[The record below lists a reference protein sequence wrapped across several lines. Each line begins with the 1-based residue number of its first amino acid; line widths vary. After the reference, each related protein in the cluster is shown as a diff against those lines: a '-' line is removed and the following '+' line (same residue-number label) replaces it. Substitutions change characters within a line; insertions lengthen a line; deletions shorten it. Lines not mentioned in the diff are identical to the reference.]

1 VNRIRRVAG
10 RVARAVVAA
19 VQGYFAHLGPQLSA
33 AIAYH
38 VLLSLFPLLILL
50 LGVFGLVLQDDQTK
64 EDVTNWLLDSLPLS
78 AEGEAEIE
86 AAVEGIATPASAA
99 GIVSLLGLAW
109 AASGAMAAV
118 RKSLDLVW
126 ETPRPRPVGAAK
138 LFDLLLVLGA
148 GLLVLLSFGLTVVIE
163 VVADRIDLGAFDSVV
178 SAAGEFTRLALPF
191 VLTFATFVLLYAR
204 VPAQPRPLR
213 LVWPGALVAA
223 VAFEALK
230 IGFAVYLASFARYN
244 IIYGSLGAVIAF
256 LVFAYLAA
264 TVFLIGGELSAAWP
278 RSREVGEQ
286 DEKKD
291 GEGGSLWVQA
301 RRLVRGLFVHD
312 LPEASEEPREQRNR
326 EAP

>member
-1 VNRIRRVAG
+1 
-10 RVARAVVAA
+10 
-19 VQGYFAHLGPQLSA
+19 
-33 AIAYH
+33 
-38 VLLSLFPLLILL
+38 
-50 LGVFGLVLQDDQTK
+50 
-64 EDVTNWLLDSLPLS
+64 
-78 AEGEAEIE
+78 
-86 AAVEGIATPASAA
+86 
-99 GIVSLLGLAW
+99 
-109 AASGAMAAV
+109 
-118 RKSLDLVW
+118 
-126 ETPRPRPVGAAK
+126 
-138 LFDLLLVLGA
+138 
-148 GLLVLLSFGLTVVIE
+148 
-163 VVADRIDLGAFDSVV
+163 V

-191 VLTFATFVLLYAR
+191 LLTFATFVLLYAR
-204 VPAQPRPLR
+204 VPAQPRPMR
-213 LVWPGALVAA
+213 MVWPGALVAA